1 MSETMFAKALMS
13 GLEKRPSRLSS
24 DHVSDP
30 RKYPA
35 QAPYTLPKPVHP
47 FPRRQRPAAGGQS
60 QSVNVTLKPL
70 KGSDQLDL
78 PSQSPNT
85 TVLDLKSQYAEKFS
99 LDKTKIKVL
108 LNKRPCTDLKT
119 LKDILPDPLPAQA
132 DFSLMF
138 LAGAST
144 PSTASTPAPASPVVK
159 PQDSQKLPPDSA
171 PLSEHAQAE
180 AEALPHAHDTA
191 TQMLQSDEFWAD
203 LKDFLVQRLR
213 DEDQGERLIRLFRGA
228 ST

>member
-1 MSETMFAKALMS
+1 
-13 GLEKRPSRLSS
+13 
-24 DHVSDP
+24 
-30 RKYPA
+30 
-35 QAPYTLPKPVHP
+35 QAI
-47 FPRRQRPAAGGQS
+47 
-60 QSVNVTLKPL
+60 NVTLKPL

-78 PSQSPNT
+78 PSQSLNT
-85 TVLDLKSQYAEKFS
+85 TILDLKNQYAQKYS
-99 LDKTKIKVL
+99 LDKTKIKL
-108 LNKRPCTDLKT
+108 LMNKRPCTDLKT
-119 LKDILPDPLPAQA
+119 LKDVLPDPLPVKA
-132 DFSLMF
+132 DFSVML

-144 PSTASTPAPASPVVK
+144 PLQASTPAPASPVVK
-159 PQDSQKLPPDSA
+159 ADNSQKLPPDSA

-213 DEDQGERLIRLFRGA
+213 DENQGERLVRLFRSA